1 MGPCLSPRERRTA
14 GSSCFQKDPSHVN
27 TEQEG
32 WAVVFYLGRNEY
44 DCWNFSYSDNSHHKQ
59 AALLVGLLGWELKW
73 LLSMG
78 LHLCPGAAMAWANI
92 SHTLLSYTSSHSRA
106 ILTLCISPPLKIF
119 CLWLSP
125 FVLSSQMFFNITSF
139 LFLYLYSCHTL

>member
-32 WAVVFYLGRNEY
+32 WTVVFYLGRNEY

-59 AALLVGLLGWELKW
+59 AGSWLGYWIENSSDYCQWDSICAQGLQWHGQTSVIHSLVILQVTPGLLWHFVS
-73 LLSMG
+73 LL
-78 LHLCPGAAMAWANI
+78 HC
-92 SHTLLSYTSSHSRA
+92 LS
-106 ILTLCISPPLKIF
+106 
-119 CLWLSP
+119 LSP